1 MEHPAKKPDKPARVH
16 RLPTRAR
23 RMLWL
28 LVAVAAAAALV
39 VLLPTLRARFPGVMD
54 EQLRAKLTFR
64 TLEVGDAKVLESIT
78 VTPTDGER
86 YTLVYRDQALY
97 LRGADGSLTL
107 INESYS
113 DQIVKAAT
121 EIAVEDTVTEDVAE
135 VAEHLGDMGLEPPQ
149 ITVQVD
155 YLNGREVTLQIGASV
170 PGTTYFYYRWSGDQ
184 GVYMCDTGIHDAF
197 DYTPQTLLPVE
208 QPTLVPALIDHAT
221 LRMAGGETIE
231 ATFTADS
238 TDAWLG
244 TLRQPYHYPMD
255 AQATT
260 KLMEAFRN
268 FRLGAKVG
276 AGYRRKQRRVWAG
289 YARCGAGHSPAEG
302 AAQRDRGRRR
312 AGNPADRGGDHPPAF
327 WRQGWGVFLLL

>member
-28 LVAVAAAAALV
+28 LVAVAAAAVLV

-97 LRGADGSLTL
+97 LRGADGSLAL

-135 VAEHLGDMGLEPPQ
+135 VAEHLGDVYEKLGEM
-149 ITVQVD
+149 D
-155 YLNGREVTLQIGASV
+155 KAREFWLKALQLD
-170 PGTTYFYYRWSGDQ
+170 GTR
-184 GVYMCDTGIHDAF
+184 
-197 DYTPQTLLPVE
+197 
-208 QPTLVPALIDHAT
+208 
-221 LRMAGGETIE
+221 IE
-231 ATFTADS
+231 AKEKYKNAM
-238 TDAWLG
+238 
-244 TLRQPYHYPMD
+244 Q
-255 AQATT
+255 
-260 KLMEAFRN
+260 
-268 FRLGAKVG
+268 
-276 AGYRRKQRRVWAG
+276 
-289 YARCGAGHSPAEG
+289 
-302 AAQRDRGRRR
+302 
-312 AGNPADRGGDHPPAF
+312 
-327 WRQGWGVFLLL
+327 